1 MIKKRKDINNSITEK
16 KIKIT
21 KITIMLQLC
30 IKS

>member
-21 KITIMLQLC
+21 KIMLQLC